1 MLVLIYLSAFTS
13 TSTYYCV
20 IGRVVTKEIWRGKF
34 FNDDFEVNLRLLFSR
49 ILKNRMIVYD
59 EADEPE
65 VVEMQES
72 KRRTLR

>member
-1 MLVLIYLSAFTS
+1 MLVLIYQSAFTS

-20 IGRVVTKEIWRGKF
+20 IGRVVTKKIWRGKL
-34 FNDDFEVNLRLLFSR
+34 FNDDFDVNLRLLFSR
-49 ILKNRMIVYD
+49 ILTNRMIVYD